1 MLRDKANL
9 LCARRDGDLT
19 PLVRIE
25 MLWIQRRKR
34 RRKFTVLDIFPRG
47 GTQMAKCLDIL
58 PRELLRQRRAS
69 RVTGSAPAMPVTP
82 MPAAL
87 PRNER

>member
-1 MLRDKANL
+1 
-9 LCARRDGDLT
+9 
-19 PLVRIE
+19 
-25 MLWIQRRKR
+25 
-34 RRKFTVLDIFPRG
+34 VLDIFPRG